1 MATTSISLS
10 PPDFLSVP
18 KPKSCLFL
26 RRNNSYLPLASPTTI
41 SSKRTIIL
49 QYPLQRS
56 RRKNIQIWRI
66 YAIPDEAALPSE
78 ANPLENSQKIVSSSG
93 DDGVNYFISILLFIA
108 FIGLSILTVG
118 IIYIAVTDFLQKREK
133 EKFEKEAAAQKKSG
147 GKKKKVR
154 ARAGPRGFGQK
165 IEAEEE
171 VDD

>member
-26 RRNNSYLPLASPTTI
+26 RPNNSYLPLASPTTI

-49 QYPLQRS
+49 QYPIQRS

-78 ANPLENSQKIVSSSG
+78 ANPLENSQQIVSSSG

-118 IIYIAVTDFLQKREK
+118 VKSMNFSNIIYIAVTDFLQKREK

-147 GKKKKVR
+147 GKKKKYVCNSS
-154 ARAGPRGFGQK
+154 
-165 IEAEEE
+165 
-171 VDD
+171 